1 MECRLLKA
9 TFFDTENFMRILAV
23 LGIVAAIAGPG
34 TAFADTMGRGMVI
47 CPLIYKPVC
56 ATRGSETRTFE
67 SRCRA
72 EARGFVVVQTGACGG
87 GSGKTPPPR

>member
-1 MECRLLKA
+1 
-9 TFFDTENFMRILAV
+9 MRILAV
-23 LGIVAAIAGPG
+23 LGVVAAVAGPG

-56 ATRGSETRTFE
+56 ATNGAQTRTFV

-72 EARGFVVVQTGACGG
+72 EASGFFIVENNACGG